1 MGDTRGRNFH
11 IGDAAR
17 GGTTAESSGVRGPGV
32 SDMLRSR
39 RMSLGYELS
48 EIAVALRI
56 RLAYLEAIEQGRFG
70 DLPGAAYA
78 NGFLRTYAEH
88 LGLDPQLVLRRF
100 KEETSG
106 GLTAKP

>member
-17 GGTTAESSGVRGPGV
+17 GRTTAESSGVRGPGV

-56 RLAYLEAIEQGRFG
+56 RGPAHAHGIE
-70 DLPGAAYA
+70 DDDEGARHGQADSSSA
-78 NGFLRTYAEH
+78 MPAPTRWGI
-88 LGLDPQLVLRRF
+88 
-100 KEETSG
+100 
-106 GLTAKP
+106 